1 LLCERASP
9 WLLTQK
15 QKGKTAKMEK
25 PNHSIKTKPVN
36 PAYAEIIEL
45 LKSGGEKIKKDLRK
59 SRQIRFC
66 SATQMAREHLQAAL
80 ETVPDTSK
88 VWHIQ
93 FLMVA
98 IQNVICLLYSTQ
110 KNFHSKELM
119 RIRESAENLLKEAN
133 EKYKKAIKKKQ

>member
-1 LLCERASP
+1 MEKLNNNV
-9 WLLTQK
+9 
-15 QKGKTAKMEK
+15 KGK
-25 PNHSIKTKPVN
+25 SQSVN
-36 PAYAEIIEL
+36 RAYVEIIEL

-66 SATQMAREHLQAAL
+66 SATQMAREHLKAAL
-80 ETVPDTSK
+80 ETVPDTPK
-88 VWHIQ
+88 AWHIQ

-119 RIRESAENLLKEAN
+119 RIREYAENLLKKAN
-133 EKYKKAIKKKQ
+133 DEYKKAIKKKRKE